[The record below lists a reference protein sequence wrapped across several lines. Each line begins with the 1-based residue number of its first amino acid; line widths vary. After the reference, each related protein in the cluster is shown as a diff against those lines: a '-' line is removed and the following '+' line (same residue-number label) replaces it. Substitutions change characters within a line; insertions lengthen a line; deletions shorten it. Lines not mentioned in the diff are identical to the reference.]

1 MIILKTFN
9 KMSKFSLYL
18 LFLLLLFI
26 SIPSLWSEPEQKTI
40 AIITS
45 QEKGPYNQAVI
56 GFKEYLKKNKI
67 DVQYSEYDLSQEKE
81 PVKICEKIRNEKPTL
96 VLAIG
101 SNAKKLAEDNLTDI
115 PVVYSMVLL
124 SEPFTRVN
132 MTGVSLHIPLD
143 VKINALKRILP
154 EAKKVGLVYSAK
166 TEDEK
171 GKITRA
177 IEKEKLQLL
186 AKKVDSEKDLQMA
199 IEDIEQ
205 KIDCFWMLPDSTI
218 YSPESVKYL
227 LMSGLKQKFAVIG
240 LASSYVEA
248 GALFSLDCDYENIG
262 QQTAELALKI
272 LNGEKAA
279 NLPAEFP
286 HKTKLSLNLIVAEEI
301 GLKIPEKI
309 IKEADKVFKK

>member
-1 MIILKTFN
+1 MN
-9 KMSKFSLYL
+9 KISRYL
-18 LFLLLLFI
+18 LLLLLLFI
-26 SIPSLWSEPEQKTI
+26 SILSLWSEPEQKTI
-40 AIITS
+40 SISIITS
-45 QEKGPYNQAVI
+45 QEKAPYNQAVI

-67 DVQYSEYDLSQEKE
+67 DVRYSEYDLPKEKE

-96 VLAIG
+96 VLVIG

-132 MTGVSLHIPLD
+132 MTGVSLHIPSEL
-143 VKINALKRILP
+143 KINALKRILP
-154 EAKKVGLVYSAK
+154 EAKKIGLVYSGK
-166 TEDEK
+166 TEDEEK
-171 GKITRA
+171 KITRA
-177 IEKEKLQLL
+177 IEKEKLQLF
-186 AKKVDSEKDLQMA
+186 AKKADSEKDLQTA

-205 KIDCFWMLPDSTI
+205 KIDCFWMLSDSNI
-218 YSPESVKYL
+218 YSPESVKHL
-227 LMSGLKQKFAVIG
+227 LISGLKRKFAVIG

-248 GALFSLDCDYENIG
+248 GALFSLDCDYEDIG

-301 GLKIPEKI
+301 GLQIPKEI